1 MGAYERLTVVVP
13 EPMAAKIHA
22 AVEAGEYASISEV
35 IRDAMRL
42 WNERREFRQEELLAL
57 REAWDQGKSSGIAA
71 PFDMKAT
78 IQRARD
84 KRAAAPD
91 HG

>member
-1 MGAYERLTVVVP
+1 MAPTVIDP
-13 EPMAAKIHA
+13 
-22 AVEAGEYASISEV
+22 
-35 IRDAMRL
+35 DADL
-42 WNERREFRQEELLAL
+42 VTFINVFTVDPSRQEELLAL
-57 REAWDQGKSSGIAA
+57 REAWDQGKSSGVAA